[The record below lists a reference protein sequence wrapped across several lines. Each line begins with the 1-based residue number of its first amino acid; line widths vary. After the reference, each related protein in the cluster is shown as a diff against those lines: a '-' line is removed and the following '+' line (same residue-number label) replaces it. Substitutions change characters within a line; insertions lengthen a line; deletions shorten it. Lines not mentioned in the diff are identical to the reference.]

1 MDGAISK
8 QRTHNYWHQI
18 KGSVVFKAIGM
29 GASFLA
35 IPLMIRYLGEEQF
48 GVWSTLLTIISWIVF
63 FDLGVGNGL
72 RNKVAESLA
81 KDQRKEAGSYISSG
95 YTLIAVISLVL
106 YFLVYVSAPFV
117 PWQTVFNTLSISQ
130 DTLIRTVQIAAFFI
144 VLNFWV
150 GLINSLLS
158 AVQKT
163 SITALGQLISSVLV
177 LLLVFI
183 LTKTTNASISYLAF
197 IYGLAIVTANVLIS
211 VWFYCK
217 NTDLFPVPY
226 LDKLHV
232 RPLLAV
238 GLQFFV
244 IQLAVLVIFTTDKML
259 ITQLFGP
266 QYVTQYDVVFKLF
279 SIITFA
285 HLLIITPL
293 WSAYTDAYHREDFV
307 WIKDTL
313 RRQLIYFLYL
323 CITIVAM
330 ILVARQIIAVWIGQD
345 LEVSRA
351 LVMTMGFFVA
361 ISMWNNVF
369 SYLVNGI
376 GKIKLQLYTAVVAM
390 MLNIPL
396 SIILVKYFD
405 LGLYGVLLGTCLS
418 LMLSAVALPIQ
429 VHRIFYATQ

>member
-1 MDGAISK
+1 
-8 QRTHNYWHQI
+8 
-18 KGSVVFKAIGM
+18 
-29 GASFLA
+29 
-35 IPLMIRYLGEEQF
+35 
-48 GVWSTLLTIISWIVF
+48 
-63 FDLGVGNGL
+63 
-72 RNKVAESLA
+72 
-81 KDQRKEAGSYISSG
+81 
-95 YTLIAVISLVL
+95 
-106 YFLVYVSAPFV
+106 
-117 PWQTVFNTLSISQ
+117 
-130 DTLIRTVQIAAFFI
+130 
-144 VLNFWV
+144 
-150 GLINSLLS
+150 
-158 AVQKT
+158 
-163 SITALGQLISSVLV
+163 
-177 LLLVFI
+177 
-183 LTKTTNASISYLAF
+183 
-197 IYGLAIVTANVLIS
+197 
-211 VWFYCK
+211 
-217 NTDLFPVPY
+217 
-226 LDKLHV
+226 
-232 RPLLAV
+232 
-238 GLQFFV
+238 
-244 IQLAVLVIFTTDKML
+244 ML

-313 RRQLIYFLYL
+313 RRQLIYFVYL
-323 CITIVAM
+323 CMAIVVM

-390 MLNIPL
+390 ILNIPL